1 MGFVE
6 VREQLKG
13 QLAEIEEKKKA
24 LAIQADNAHFVLNQR
39 ASPYTYNIFDLDEEA
54 IESAAIEL
62 KRVLTQLREAQRHI
76 DNIKHQLNG

>member
-1 MGFVE
+1 MGFAE
-6 VREQLKG
+6 VRQQLKG

-24 LAIQADNAHFVLNQR
+24 LAKQAKNALFVLTQKVN
-39 ASPYTYNIFDLDEEA
+39 PYVIDILDLDDVS

-62 KRVLTQLREAQRHI
+62 ASAIKHLRVAQTHI